1 MSFYPVLQLF
11 GNFLGGADPR
21 RRSMQAS
28 LKTIPPTRAHGRFI
42 FDTNLYCMCPSSRG
56 RLGCRS
62 FFRGRAAPVFVLH
75 FVRDR
80 VCFQK
85 AIALYKRPSTQGF
98 RKSVPLVSLLSLG
111 WLTLSFSV
119 LSCVSWLSLSFP
131 LAVPFLSFAFS
142 SVCLWLVNHRDLKMK
157 ESECTKAPHRKSV
170 KNLNTRKPSTG
181 YRSLCVAGFVCVGVS
196 CPWGRSFPSITFPV
210 CHCRCHI

>member
-1 MSFYPVLQLF
+1 
-11 GNFLGGADPR
+11 LGGADPR

-62 FFRGRAAPVFVLH
+62 FFRGRAAPVFVLP

-98 RKSVPLVSLLSLG
+98 RKIRSFGLS
-111 WLTLSFSV
+111 WLTDPFLFCAFSCLLAVPFLSFV
-119 LSCVSWLSLSFP
+119 FSCL

-157 ESECTKAPHRKSV
+157 ESECTKAPDRKSA
-170 KNLNTRKPSTG
+170 KKLNTRKPSTG
-181 YRSLCVAGFVCVGVS
+181 YRSLCVAGFVCVGVP
-196 CPWGRSFPSITFPV
+196 CPSGRSFPSLSFPV

>member
-1 MSFYPVLQLF
+1 MFFLPMSFYPVLQLF

-62 FFRGRAAPVFVLH
+62 FFRGRAAPVFVLP

-98 RKSVPLVSLLSLG
+98 RKIRSFGLS
-111 WLTLSFSV
+111 WLTDPFLFCAFSC
-119 LSCVSWLSLSFP
+119 L
-131 LAVPFLSFAFS
+131 LAVPFLSFGCPFPFFCFLF
-142 SVCLWLVNHRDLKMK
+142 CLLVACEPPGSQNE
-157 ESECTKAPHRKSV
+157 ESECTKAPDRKSV
-170 KNLNTRKPSTG
+170 KN
-181 YRSLCVAGFVCVGVS
+181 
-196 CPWGRSFPSITFPV
+196 
-210 CHCRCHI
+210 